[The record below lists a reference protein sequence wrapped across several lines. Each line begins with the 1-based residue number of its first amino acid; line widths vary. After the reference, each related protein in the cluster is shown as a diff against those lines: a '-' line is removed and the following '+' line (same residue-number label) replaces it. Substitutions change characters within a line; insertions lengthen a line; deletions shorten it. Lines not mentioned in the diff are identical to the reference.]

1 MDLEIITIGT
11 ELLLG
16 FTVDT
21 NSSFAG
27 KALAAAGVKVVR
39 RTTVADTPEAIR
51 GAVREALA
59 RTGAVLTTGG
69 LGPTRDDMSKAS
81 VADHFGV
88 PLEFRP
94 EVWERIV
101 ERFKRFGRVPSDN
114 NKGQAELPRGAVELP
129 NQWGSAPGIWLEGT
143 PGLVIMLP
151 GVPREMRNLLT
162 HEVIPRLAARG
173 GTTVVRSRTLRTT
186 AIGESLLAEQM
197 GEIETE
203 IAPLTLAYLP
213 DLAAVDLRL
222 TAWDLPADEAE
233 RRLAAAMELLRA
245 RAGQHAFGE
254 DGTDLAAVV
263 LDAARRANATL
274 GTAESCTGGLV
285 AGRLTAIPG
294 SSEVVLG
301 GVVAYSDRIKANALE
316 VPEALLAEHGAV
328 SEPVARAMAEGAA
341 RRLGATLTVA
351 VTGIAGPGGGTAEK
365 PVGLH
370 WFATHYR
377 GRTECS
383 KQLLFGERDEI
394 RGRAAQVALTLLW
407 RRLSGEVSR

>member
-1 MDLEIITIGT
+1 MDLEIVTIGT

-16 FTVDT
+16 FTIDT
-21 NSSFAG
+21 NSAFAG

-39 RTTVADTPEAIR
+39 RTAVADTPEAIQ
-51 GAVREALA
+51 GVVAEALA

-69 LGPTRDDMSKAS
+69 LGPTRDDISKAS
-81 VADHFGV
+81 VAAHFGA

-94 EVWERIV
+94 EAWERIV
-101 ERFKRFGRVPSDN
+101 ERFKRFGRVPTDN

-129 NQWGSAPGIWLEGT
+129 NQWGSAPGIWLEGK

-173 GTTVVRSRTLRTT
+173 GKTVVRSRTLRTT
-186 AIGESLLAEQM
+186 AIGESLLAEKM
-197 GEIETE
+197 GDIERE
-203 IAPLTLAYLP
+203 IAPLSLAYLP
-213 DLAAVDLRL
+213 DLAAVDLRA
-222 TAWDLPADEAE
+222 TAWDLPADEAD
-233 RRLAAAMELLRA
+233 RRLEAAMELLRA
-245 RAGQHAFGE
+245 RAGHHAFGE
-254 DGTDLAAVV
+254 DGTDLAEVV
-263 LDAARRANATL
+263 LDAARRAKVTL

-301 GVVAYSDRIKANALE
+301 GIVAYSDRIKANALE
-316 VPEALLAEHGAV
+316 VPDALLAEHGAV
-328 SEPVARAMAEGAA
+328 SEAVARAMAEGAA

-365 PVGLH
+365 PVGLT
-370 WFATHYR
+370 WFATHYQ
-377 GRTECS
+377 GKTESS
-383 KQLLFGERDEI
+383 KQIIFGERDEI
-394 RGRAAQVALTLLW
+394 RGRAAQVALTLIW
-407 RRLSGEVSR
+407 RRLQDR

>member
-1 MDLEIITIGT
+1 MDLELVTIGT

-16 FTVDT
+16 FTIDT
-21 NSSFAG
+21 NSAFAG

-39 RTTVADTPEAIR
+39 RTAVPDTPEAIR
-51 GAVREALA
+51 GAVAEALA

-69 LGPTRDDMSKAS
+69 LGPTRDDISKVS
-81 VADHFGV
+81 VAAHFGA

-94 EVWERIV
+94 ETWDRIV
-101 ERFKRFGRVPSDN
+101 ERFRRFGRVPTDN
-114 NKGQAELPRGAVELP
+114 NRIQAELPKGAVELV
-129 NQWGSAPGIWLEGT
+129 NQWGSAPGIWLEGR

-162 HEVIPRLAARG
+162 HEVVPRLAQRG
-173 GTTVVRSRTLRTT
+173 GATVVRSRTLRTT
-186 AIGESLLAEQM
+186 AIGESLLAERM
-197 GEIETE
+197 GEIERE

-213 DLAAVDLRL
+213 DLAAVDLRV
-222 TAWDLPADEAE
+222 TAWDLPAQEAD
-233 RRLAAAMELLRA
+233 RRLAAAMELLRT
-245 RAGQHAFGE
+245 RAGHHAFGE
-254 DGTDLAAVV
+254 DGADLAEVV
-263 LDAARRANATL
+263 LDAARRADARI

-294 SSEVVLG
+294 SSDVVLG
-301 GVVAYSDRIKANALE
+301 GIIAYSNAIKEKALE
-316 VPEALLAEHGAV
+316 VPGALLGEHGAV

-365 PVGLH
+365 PVGLT
-370 WFATHYR
+370 WFATHYQ
-377 GRTECS
+377 GRTES
-383 KQLLFGERDEI
+383 TQQVLFGERDEI

-407 RRLSGEVSR
+407 RRLQEG